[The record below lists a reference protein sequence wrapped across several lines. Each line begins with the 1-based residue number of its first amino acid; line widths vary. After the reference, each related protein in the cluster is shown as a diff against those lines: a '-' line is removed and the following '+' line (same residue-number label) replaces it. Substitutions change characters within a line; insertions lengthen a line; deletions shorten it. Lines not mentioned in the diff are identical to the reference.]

1 MPTDGL
7 LVFRVKAAVHWAAG
21 VGIVVA
27 HVYVGSA
34 KRKDGQYVIS
44 WRKIEVQTI
53 TYEKR

>member
-53 TYEKR
+53 TKR